1 MPSNNAPKWSA
12 MVKSH
17 KRQQQQRMNNN
28 NNVAKYGLFSL
39 QFAVL
44 MATQGEKNVKP
55 QKCSAATQNE
65 LTLPI
70 YITICKYL

>member
-1 MPSNNAPKWSA
+1 

-28 NNVAKYGLFSL
+28 NVAKYGLFSL
-39 QFAVL
+39 QFAGL

-55 QKCSAATQNE
+55 QKCSAAAQNE